1 MPKTRPVVRNE
12 PSPPPC
18 PLAPSRRKPIVED
31 TAVGEIRV
39 GISGWRYAPWRGI
52 FYPDG
57 LPQDREL
64 AFASRAVNSI
74 EINGSFYAL
83 QNPVRY
89 AHWRD
94 DAPEDFIFAVKAP
107 RYITH
112 TRRLR
117 EVEQPL
123 ANFFASGLLQLG
135 EKLGPIL
142 WQFPPSMK
150 FDAELFAHFFDLLP
164 RTSLAA
170 RNCASHCSERLKKSG
185 YRDAPARA
193 TLRHAVEIRNE
204 SFVCDEFVQLLRKHK
219 VALVI
224 ADTAGKWP
232 YLEDLTSDFVYLR
245 LHGDKALY
253 ASGYSEQAL
262 ERWETRIRTWSAGR
276 QPGDA
281 HVVDEHQPKQRKS
294 RDIYCYF
301 DNDLK
306 VRAPFDARRLLERLD
321 LTRDLETE
329 PGVLQGTPP

>member
-1 MPKTRPVVRNE
+1 M
-12 PSPPPC
+12 
-18 PLAPSRRKPIVED
+18 
-31 TAVGEIRV
+31 GEIRI

-64 AFASRAVNSI
+64 AFASRAVNSL

-83 QNPVRY
+83 QNPARY
-89 AHWRD
+89 ANWRD
-94 DAPEDFIFAVKAP
+94 DAPKDFIFAVKAP

-112 TRRLR
+112 TLKLKD
-117 EVEQPL
+117 VEKPL

-142 WQFPPSMK
+142 WQFPPSMA
-150 FDAELFAHFFDLLP
+150 FEAGTFGRFLDLLP
-164 RTSLAA
+164 GTTHAA
-170 RNCASHCSERLKKSG
+170 LDCASHCSDRLKKVG
-185 YRDAPARA
+185 YQEASARG

-204 SFVCDEFVQLLRKHK
+204 SFACDAFVQMLRDHK

-253 ASGYSEQAL
+253 ASGYTEQAL
-262 ERWETRIRTWSAGR
+262 ARWETRIRTWSAGL

-281 HVVDEHQPKQRKS
+281 FVVDEHGTRLRKS

-301 DNDLK
+301 DNDQK

-321 LTRDLETE
+321 LTRDLETQ
-329 PGVLQGTPP
+329 PGVLQGIPP

>member
-1 MPKTRPVVRNE
+1 M
-12 PSPPPC
+12 
-18 PLAPSRRKPIVED
+18 
-31 TAVGEIRV
+31 GEIRI

-57 LPQDREL
+57 LPEEREL

-83 QNPVRY
+83 QNPARY
-89 AHWRD
+89 ATWRE
-94 DAPEDFIFAVKAP
+94 DAPKGFVFAVKAP

-112 TRRLR
+112 IRRLR
-117 EVEQPL
+117 EIEQPL
-123 ANFFASGLLQLG
+123 ANFFASDLLQLG
-135 EKLGPIL
+135 DKLGPIL

-150 FDAELFAHFFDLLP
+150 FDAGIFGRFLDLLP
-164 RTSLAA
+164 RTNNAA
-170 RNCASHCSERLKKSG
+170 RDCASHCSERLKKDG
-185 YRDAPARA
+185 YEGAAGRGA
-193 TLRHAVEIRNE
+193 LRHAVEIRNE
-204 SFVCDEFVQLLRKHK
+204 SFLCDDFVQLLRDHK

-232 YLEDLTSDFVYLR
+232 YVEDLTSDFVYLR
-245 LHGDKALY
+245 LHGDKVLY

-262 ERWETRIRTWSAGR
+262 ARWESRIRTWSAGR

-281 HVVDEHQPKQRKS
+281 QVLDTHRLRPCKS

-301 DNDLK
+301 DNDKK

-321 LTRDLETE
+321 LTRDLQTE
-329 PGVLQGTPP
+329 PGVLEGIPP